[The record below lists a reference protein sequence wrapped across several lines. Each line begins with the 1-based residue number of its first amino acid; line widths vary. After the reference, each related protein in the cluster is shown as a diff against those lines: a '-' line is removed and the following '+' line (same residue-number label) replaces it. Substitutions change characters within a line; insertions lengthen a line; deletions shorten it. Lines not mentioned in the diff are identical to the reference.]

1 MLSDGYER
9 LRARGANNARRPTMM
24 APLALRRASA
34 AHSFG
39 LICGIFGYLLSGCTS
54 LASGDDR
61 AQPLLTDDPKWAC
74 VERGD
79 GPPPAPEMPFKTLS
93 YIVPIVDFAH
103 APSEVDPTHTGAD
116 ALIPNLK
123 IEVCRAMDPSCSPP
137 VAVTISQPAKILGVP
152 FVYQLDIPGGLETL
166 FLRLTE
172 DPPPADP
179 LSRHLPTYY
188 YFSGPLVGSQK
199 GTATI
204 SGEAIPIPTFGQIV
218 GFSADFGVALDP
230 TTGTLGVRTIDC
242 TGKRV
247 EGVTLT
253 LSPPVDSAVGYTLTK
268 AGVPLPAD
276 PSAPRPTDSRGVA
289 GFANLPPGARS
300 VSGISPYNTK
310 YGHPTFRIA
319 AGAFTL
325 TEVRPDSLPP
335 Q

>member
-1 MLSDGYER
+1 
-9 LRARGANNARRPTMM
+9 MM
-24 APLALRRASA
+24 APLAPTRASVA
-34 AHSFG
+34 RAFLLIACVFG
-39 LICGIFGYLLSGCTS
+39 DLLTGCTG

-61 AQPLLTDDPKWAC
+61 AQPLLTEDPNWGC

-79 GPPPAPEMPFKTLS
+79 GPPLPPEMPFKTLS

-137 VAVTISQPAKILGVP
+137 VAVTISQPAKILGIP

-188 YFSGPLVGSQK
+188 YFSGPLVSSQK

-218 GFSADFGVALDP
+218 GFSNDFGQALDP
-230 TTGTLGVRTIDC
+230 ATGTLGVRTIDC

-247 EGVTLT
+247 EGVSLT
-253 LSPPVDSAVGYTLTK
+253 LSPAVDTAVGYTLTK
-268 AGVPLPAD
+268 AGVPLRAD
-276 PSAPRPTDSRGVA
+276 SNAPRPTDARGVA
-289 GFANLPPGARS
+289 GFANLPPGALS
-300 VSGISPYNTK
+300 VSGVSPYNTR

-325 TEVRPDSLPP
+325 TEVRPDSLYP